1 MLASTI
7 ISCRFLRKRH
17 TRKRKHEGGVGQ
29 EPGEVLLPAMENQ
42 VRGSTEDAENKKRLG
57 ELRLLSLLQ
66 LMAALQKEL
75 SAFLHLVLYL
85 RAISL
90 MLEWPWP
97 KHEAH

>member
-17 TRKRKHEGGVGQ
+17 TRKRKHEGGGRSRAGRSAFASHG
-29 EPGEVLLPAMENQ
+29 EPSSWLYG
-42 VRGSTEDAENKKRLG
+42 RCRNKKRLG

-66 LMAALQKEL
+66 LKTALQKEL

-90 MLEWPWP
+90 MLEWP
-97 KHEAH
+97 